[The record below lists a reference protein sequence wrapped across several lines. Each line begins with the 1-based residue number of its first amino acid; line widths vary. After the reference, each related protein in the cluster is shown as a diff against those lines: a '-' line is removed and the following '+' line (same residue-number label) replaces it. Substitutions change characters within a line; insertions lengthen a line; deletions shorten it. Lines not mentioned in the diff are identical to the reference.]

1 MSLPTNFFI
10 GRGGGASLAIYRF
23 LMIGGGGAA
32 TGNSW
37 STTGGPAGLAVFD
50 IELLTGTSVTMTAG
64 GAGNSQNKFGGGGG
78 HSRLQ
83 IADVAF
89 DAVVGGGG
97 GAGYVD
103 MGGFGGGLHING
115 THGYDY
121 PGSAITLS
129 GQIQTQGNDLYGSG
143 RGGYTAP
150 VSGGSGGAGGNW
162 EGGTSPS
169 GGSFYGGVYNYPG
182 DSYPGG
188 GGGSGYFGG
197 GAGSGNNGQ
206 GGGPGGGGSGFL
218 AVGSATYTEVLNAAH
233 QTLNTNLFSTDPAYH
248 ASRNE
253 SMNVQYANIDFRFPH
268 DYYSTGA
275 ANSHAI
281 SHWHANLGTVEPAF
295 ASYRKRGGGGRQTT
309 GSYDGN
315 TGVIVIL
322 KEGVQVAS
330 VSGGTNTAVSSND
343 GNVTSTISLP

>member
-1 MSLPTNFFI
+1 MSLPTSFFI
-10 GRGGGASLAIYRF
+10 GRGGAGSAIYRF

-32 TGNSW
+32 TSNSW

-50 IELLTGTSVTMTAG
+50 IELLSGTSVTMTAG
-64 GAGNSQNKFGGGGG
+64 GAGNSTNKFGGGGG

-129 GQIQTQGNDLYGSG
+129 GEIQNDGGKYGSG

-150 VSGGSGGAGGNW
+150 SGGGSGGVGGQNDTNS
-162 EGGTSPS
+162 GVA
-169 GGSFYGGVYNYPG
+169 GGSFYGGVYAYPG

-197 GAGSGNNGQ
+197 GSGGPNNGQ

-218 AVGSATYTEVLNAAH
+218 AVGSATYTQVLNAAH

-253 SMNVQYANIDFRFPH
+253 SMNVQYGNIDFRFPH
-268 DYYSTGA
+268 DYFSIGA
-275 ANSHAI
+275 ENSHAI
-281 SHWHANLGTVEPAF
+281 SHWHDQLGTVEPAF
-295 ASYRKRGGGGRQTT
+295 SSYRKRGGGGRQTT
-309 GSYDGN
+309 GVYDGN

-322 KEGVQVAS
+322 KDGVQVAS
-330 VSGGTNTAVSSND
+330 VSGGMNTSGSSND
-343 GNVTSTISLP
+343 GNVTSTLSLP